1 MWGRSRISGG
11 SKSRCE
17 PSYGVLRL
25 VVALMLVGGLAH
37 AERRVVTETSIEI
50 MGPIRFEGATAR
62 LDRHRTTQHLLDAV
76 AATFNGNPSI
86 LLVEVRAYG
95 ADAKFQRGLLGSQRA
110 RVIVEALVKRGVER
124 KRLVPRG
131 FGAPRP
137 GENAHPA
144 FLILTRESERT
155 GLLQKR

>member
-1 MWGRSRISGG
+1 M
-11 SKSRCE
+11 
-17 PSYGVLRL
+17 LRL
-25 VVALMLVGGLAH
+25 VVSLLLLGGLAH
-37 AERRVVTETSIEI
+37 AERRVITETSIEI

-62 LDRHRTTQHLLDAV
+62 LARQRSTQHMLDAV

-86 LLVEVRAYG
+86 TLVEVRAYG

-110 RVIVEALVKRGVER
+110 RAIVAALVQRGVDK

-137 GENAHPA
+137 GESAHPA
-144 FLILTRESERT
+144 FLILARESSST

>member
-1 MWGRSRISGG
+1 
-11 SKSRCE
+11 
-17 PSYGVLRL
+17 VLRL
-25 VVALMLVGGLAH
+25 VVALMLLGGLAY
-37 AERRVVTETSIEI
+37 AERRVITETSIEI
-50 MGPIRFEGATAR
+50 IGPIRFEGASAR
-62 LDRHRTTQHLLDAV
+62 IDRGRSTQKMLDAV

-86 LLVEVRAYG
+86 LQVEVRAYG
-95 ADAKFQRGLLGSQRA
+95 ADAKYQRGLLGSQRA
-110 RVIVEALVKRGVER
+110 RAIVAALVQRGVDL

-144 FLILTRESERT
+144 FLILARDSDSETT